1 MTSNII
7 EQQLRFNNSL
17 ISSCRLVGNF
27 WNKFLN
33 KSTCIPSVV
42 DLEANTNS
50 SLMTPR
56 IARYPFSLV
65 RIFTG
70 KERVLAKLFNS
81 VSGRSLR
88 LKNLL

>member
-7 EQQLRFNNSL
+7 EQLLRFNSSL
-17 ISSCRLVGNF
+17 ISSCKTSGNF
-27 WNKFLN
+27 WNKSLN

-42 DLEANTNS
+42 DLDAKTSS
-50 SLMTPR
+50 SLITLR

-65 RIFTG
+65 RISTG
-70 KERVLAKLFNS
+70 KKSVLAKLFNS
-81 VSGRSLR
+81 VSGLSLR

>member
-7 EQQLRFNNSL
+7 EQLLRFNSSL
-17 ISSCRLVGNF
+17 ISSCKASGNF
-27 WNKFLN
+27 WNKSLN

-42 DLEANTNS
+42 DLEAKISS
-50 SLMTPR
+50 SLLTPR

-65 RIFTG
+65 RISTG
-70 KERVLAKLFNS
+70 KESVLAKLFNS